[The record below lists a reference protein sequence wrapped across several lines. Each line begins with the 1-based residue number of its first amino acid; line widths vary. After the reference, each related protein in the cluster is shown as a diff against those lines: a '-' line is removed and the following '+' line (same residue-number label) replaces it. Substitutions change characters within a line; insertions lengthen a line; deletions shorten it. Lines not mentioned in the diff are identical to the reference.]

1 MSVILNLLH
10 YVRVIDEF
18 DYNFLD
24 LLFDMDTYAVQFL
37 MISLREKWKRESSSL
52 NDLKCKEAA
61 YWGVCLYMYFAVT
74 CKASNLAN

>member
-37 MISLREKWKRESSSL
+37 MISLREK
-52 NDLKCKEAA
+52 
-61 YWGVCLYMYFAVT
+61 
-74 CKASNLAN
+74 